1 MNSKRLATIIFGLLV
16 AIAIHGQNSIDRMVD
31 NLSTTGGS
39 TFTSAVERNPKTRK
53 VERVV
58 RRLNVEGP
66 QAARFFDAFKRE
78 LQGKSNVTNRRS
90 DDELTIIFT
99 EESAKANRIYM
110 LKSNAP
116 VAKTDAVV
124 TIIVRMK

>member
-1 MNSKRLATIIFGLLV
+1 MKSKRLATIIFGLLV
-16 AIAIHGQNSIDRMVD
+16 AIAIQAQNSIDRMVD

-39 TFTSAVERNPKTRK
+39 SFTSAVERNPKTRK

-58 RRLNVEGP
+58 KRLNIEGP
-66 QAARFFDAFKRE
+66 QAIKFFDAFKRE

-90 DDELTIIFT
+90 DDELTMIFT
-99 EESAKANRIYM
+99 EETAKANRIYM
-110 LKSNAP
+110 LKSHSP
-116 VAKTDAVV
+116 VSKTHAVI